1 MGTGFLKAVVA
12 ITLVTCVIVIVV
24 SPFVDLPLTVQNSK
38 AHLTFHIFQASVL
51 PDSQLGTP
59 VLTAASESLHL
70 STESDKLDILVTYR
84 C

>member
-1 MGTGFLKAVVA
+1 MGTGFLKAAVA

-38 AHLTFHIFQASVL
+38 TPLTFHICQASVL
-51 PDSQLGTP
+51 PDSQLGAP
-59 VLTAASESLHL
+59 LLTVTSETLYL